1 MNIEE
6 MIYNGASEEEIN
18 EALNQIKAEKA
29 RQEAALRAAQA
40 QVDEKEALK
49 REGRAHLIN
58 ALICYSHAF
67 DLLEEGESWDQEDVD
82 KAEELI
88 KKVEGMVPLYIKLAE
103 MQGELDKSFGLGDI
117 DPEMFRG
124 LF

>member
-58 ALICYSHAF
+58 ALICYSYAF
-67 DLLEEGESWDQEDVD
+67 DLLEEGETWDQEDVD

-88 KKVEGMVPLYIKLAE
+88 KKIEGMVPLYIQLAE
-103 MQGELDKSFGLGDI
+103 KYGELDKSFGIGGI